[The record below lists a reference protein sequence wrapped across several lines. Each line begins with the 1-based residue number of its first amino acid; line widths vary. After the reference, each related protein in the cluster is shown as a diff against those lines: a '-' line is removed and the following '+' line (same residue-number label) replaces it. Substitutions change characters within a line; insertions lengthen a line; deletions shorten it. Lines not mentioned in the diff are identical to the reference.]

1 MIDLENP
8 NARQDTINVFLEL
21 QERAMKKRLEYLT
34 VDIMPESPLK
44 TLKLAKIDIERLE
57 MENEFAWLV
66 NEMVSVFWYEVLQ
79 DLI

>member
-8 NARQDTINVFLEL
+8 NARQDAINVFIEL

-34 VDIMPESPLK
+34 VEIMPESTLK
-44 TLKLAKIDIERLE
+44 TLKITKIDIERLE
-57 MENEFAWLV
+57 MESEFSGLV